1 MIMQQNE
8 DAFTTFYYRYYDLL
22 CMKAYR
28 RIPEEAI
35 VEEIVQDVFLT
46 FWNKASTLDAGG
58 NISAW
63 LYATLRNKV
72 LHHLRTEQTRQ
83 VYTRKLERLHPD
95 VVIDAQDKLDLK
107 QTEEEIHT
115 IVQALPTQ
123 CKEAFILSRYENLSY
138 REIAERMGISVNTVE
153 KHISKALQI
162 LRRELADHNFI
173 SIALYITISELLKH
187 LN

>member
-1 MIMQQNE
+1 MQQNE
-8 DAFTTFYYRYYDLL
+8 DAFTTFYYRYYDLM
-22 CMKAYR
+22 CRKAYR

-46 FWNKASTLDAGG
+46 FWNKAATLDAGG

-83 VYTRKLERLHPD
+83 VYIRKLEQLQKD
-95 VVIDAQDKLDLK
+95 VSIDAQDKLALK

-115 IVQALPTQ
+115 IIQALPAQ
-123 CKEAFILSRYENLSY
+123 CREAFVLSRYENLSY
-138 REIAERMGISVNTVE
+138 REIAERMDISVNTVE
-153 KHISKALQI
+153 KHIGKALTI
-162 LRRELADHNFI
+162 LRKGLRDHPVELWLLFLAGFELAEKFI
-173 SIALYITISELLKH
+173 K
-187 LN
+187 